1 MYATSRKLLPMLICS
16 SLLVGACSS
25 ERPARSVQ
33 EFIDNPQFLEAA
45 VVRCSV
51 NRAESRYE
59 VECVNARQA
68 VAIIEAREE
77 RSRRDNLEAESEAKR
92 DALRRTQ
99 RAAAAARREAVERAR
114 RREEEEYLAQFG
126 EVPPPVDNSGLPELE
141 ANTPGAV
148 IPAPVA
154 SDETYVVDTSDDVVV
169 VFDEPVRT
177 QSAPAPAADGA
188 NAPVVDNAPVANS
201 ESETDLDSIRDEL
214 KRRQDESPN

>member
-51 NRAESRYE
+51 NRAETRYE
-59 VECVNARQA
+59 AECVNARQA
-68 VAIIEAREE
+68 VGLIEAREE
-77 RSRRDNLEAESEAKR
+77 RARRDKLEAESQAKR

-99 RAAAAARREAVERAR
+99 RAAAAARQEAAERAR

-126 EVPPPVDNSGLPELE
+126 EVPPQDDNAGLPELE

-148 IPAPVA
+148 IPAPVE
-154 SDETYVVDTSDDVVV
+154 SDETYVDDTSDDVTV

-177 QSAPAPAADGA
+177 QSAPPPGSDGA
-188 NAPVVDNAPVANS
+188 NAPAVNNAPAANNAP
-201 ESETDLDSIRDEL
+201 ETDLDSIRDEL
-214 KRRQDESPN
+214 KRRQDESTN